1 MSFKTNATFQLR
13 ANGQVWTAHSPQ
25 VMGIVNCTPDSF
37 FSGNRFDA
45 TEEAICRA
53 LEMLSA
59 GAHVL
64 DIGGQS
70 TRPNATEIPAIDEW
84 NRIKDV
90 IAGILN
96 EAPRAV
102 LSVDTFHSQVADK
115 ALNAGAFMI
124 NDVFAGRKDPAMID
138 VVRNADAPFAIMH
151 MKGNPETM
159 QMSPAYMD
167 VQREI
172 YDWLNT
178 RCTELR
184 EQGIT
189 QLVIDP
195 GFGFGKT
202 TEHNFE
208 LLQSLDS
215 FQTLGHPVLAGL
227 SRKSMIYKSLGTSP
241 EEALNGTT
249 ALHAWALDRGANIL
263 RVHDVKEAL
272 ETVQLFQLLNDEKL
286 GQ

>member
-37 FSGNRFDA
+37 FSGNRFEA

-59 GAHVL
+59 GANVL

-70 TRPNATEIPAIDEW
+70 TRPNATEISASEEW

-90 IAGILN
+90 IAGIRN
-96 EAPRAV
+96 AAPDAI

-138 VVRNADAPFAIMH
+138 VLRDANAPFAIMH
-151 MKGNPETM
+151 MQGTPESM
-159 QMSPAYMD
+159 QMSPTYLD
-167 VQREI
+167 VQQEI
-172 YDWLNT
+172 HDWLKT
-178 RCTELR
+178 RCIELE

-208 LLQSLDS
+208 LLQTLDS
-215 FQTLGHPVLAGL
+215 FQTLRHPVLAGL

-241 EEALNGTT
+241 EDALNGTT
-249 ALHAWALDRGANIL
+249 ALHAWALEKGANIL
-263 RVHDVKEAL
+263 RVHDVREAI
-272 ETVQLFQLLNDEKL
+272 ETVKLFQLFKVD
-286 GQ
+286 

>member
-1 MSFKTNATFQLR
+1 MSFKTHATFQLR
-13 ANGQVWTAHSPQ
+13 ANGQVWTANSPQ

-45 TEEAICRA
+45 TDEAISRA

-70 TRPNATEIPAIDEW
+70 TRPNATEIPANEEW

-96 EAPRAV
+96 ETPGAV

-138 VVRNADAPFAIMH
+138 VVRNSDAPFAIMH
-151 MKGNPETM
+151 MQGTPETM
-159 QMSPAYMD
+159 QMSPTYVN

-172 YDWLNT
+172 YDWLKT
-178 RCTELR
+178 RCIELK
-184 EQGIT
+184 EEGIT

-208 LLQSLDS
+208 LLQTLDS
-215 FQTLGHPVLAGL
+215 FQTLGYPVLAGL

-241 EEALNGTT
+241 DDALNGTT
-249 ALHAWALDRGANIL
+249 ALHAWALEKGANIL
-263 RVHDVKEAL
+263 RVHDVKEAM
-272 ETVQLFQLLNDEKL
+272 ETVKLFQLLKDE
-286 GQ
+286 

>member
-45 TEEAICRA
+45 TDEAICSA

-70 TRPNATEIPAIDEW
+70 TRPNATEIPANEEW
-84 NRIKDV
+84 TRIKDV
-90 IAGILN
+90 IAGILS
-96 EAPRAV
+96 ETLGAV

-124 NDVFAGRKDPAMID
+124 NDVFAGSKDPAMID
-138 VVRNADAPFAIMH
+138 VMRNSDAPFAIMH
-151 MKGNPETM
+151 MQGTPETM
-159 QMSPAYMD
+159 QMSPTYVN

-172 YDWLNT
+172 YDWLKT
-178 RCTELR
+178 RCIELK

-208 LLQSLDS
+208 LLQTLDS

-241 EEALNGTT
+241 DNALNGTT
-249 ALHAWALDRGANIL
+249 ALHAWALEKGANIL
-263 RVHDVKEAL
+263 RVHDVKEAM
-272 ETVQLFQLLNDEKL
+272 ETVKLFRLLKDE
-286 GQ
+286 

>member
-1 MSFKTNATFQLR
+1 
-13 ANGQVWTAHSPQ
+13 
-25 VMGIVNCTPDSF
+25 
-37 FSGNRFDA
+37 
-45 TEEAICRA
+45 
-53 LEMLSA
+53 MLSA

-70 TRPNATEIPAIDEW
+70 TRPNATEIPANEEW

-96 EAPRAV
+96 ETPGAV

-138 VVRNADAPFAIMH
+138 VVRNSDAPFAIMH
-151 MKGNPETM
+151 MQGTPETM
-159 QMSPAYMD
+159 QMSPTYVN

-172 YDWLNT
+172 YDWLKT
-178 RCTELR
+178 RCIELK
-184 EQGIT
+184 EEGIT

-208 LLQSLDS
+208 LLQTLDS
-215 FQTLGHPVLAGL
+215 FQTLGYPVLAGL

-241 EEALNGTT
+241 DDALNGTT
-249 ALHAWALDRGANIL
+249 ALHAWALEKGANIL
-263 RVHDVKEAL
+263 RVHDVKEAM
-272 ETVQLFQLLNDEKL
+272 ETVKLFQLLKDE
-286 GQ
+286 